1 MAKTRTRNPKP
12 ETEVETAESFDPM
25 AVGEVAEKEGKFYD
39 SRQANAIVHPEDD
52 EGDLPEDHDDG
63 SGAPYSTLEDPLDED
78 EDPSTA
84 QPLGRT
90 VAGMTEGAQA
100 ASAELKEYIRR
111 MQNLAEEKQAVADD
125 IKELKKEIKG
135 KGYDTKAFD
144 LIMKLSGMT
153 ESEKQD
159 RRDQNS
165 VNATYAHAVGI
176 DEDLL

>member
-1 MAKTRTRNPKP
+1 MAKTRTRNQKA

-25 AVGEVAEKEGKFYD
+25 AVAEGTGPEDPTAY
-39 SRQANAIVHPEDD
+39 PEDD
-52 EGDLPEDHDDG
+52 EGNLPEDHDDG
-63 SGAPYSTLEDPLDED
+63 SGAAD
-78 EDPSTA
+78 DPSA
-84 QPLGRT
+84 AEPLGRT
-90 VAGMTEGAQA
+90 TAGMSQGVQA
-100 ASAELKEYIRR
+100 AQAELKEYIRR
-111 MQNLAEEKQAVADD
+111 MSNLAEEKQAIADD

-153 ESEKQD
+153 ETEKQA
-159 RRDQNS
+159 RREQNS